1 MTGEAA
7 APFPWEDAA
16 AFCLGRLRWS
26 PEQFWSA
33 TPRELA
39 FAIGAFHRRGAARAP
54 SMSDLEAL
62 MLRFP
67 DA

>member
-1 MTGEAA
+1 LKGAA
-7 APFPWEDAA
+7 AASFPWDDVT

-26 PEQFWSA
+26 PEQFWGA

-39 FAIGAFHRRGAARAP
+39 CAIRGFHGISEARAP
-54 SMSDLEAL
+54 NLQDLETM

>member
-1 MTGEAA
+1 M
-7 APFPWEDAA
+7 

-26 PEQFWSA
+26 PEQFWGA

-39 FAIGAFHRRGAARAP
+39 GAIRGFHGPDEARVP
-54 SMSDLEAL
+54 SLNDLEAM

>member
-1 MTGEAA
+1 M
-7 APFPWEDAA
+7 A

-26 PEQFWSA
+26 PEQFWGA

-39 FAIGAFHRRGAARAP
+39 FAIRGFHGLGEARAP
-54 SMSDLEAL
+54 SLNDLEAL

>member
-1 MTGEAA
+1 LTREAA
-7 APFPWEDAA
+7 ASFPWDDVM

-26 PEQFWSA
+26 PDQFWGA

-39 FAIGAFHRRGAARAP
+39 SAIRGFHGTSDARAP
-54 SMSDLEAL
+54 NLQDLEAM